1 MRRAFAGVLLLALAA
16 ANAATAQH
24 QGVSPGWAH
33 PAPRDTLLPATP
45 AACGGV
51 GSGGDTA
58 TNARKN
64 RVDRAATYHRVAF
77 DSLARLP
84 YPRHHPKSRLQWLPP
99 ARDSLA
105 QFEGAAVRV
114 TGFLAGVK
122 VESGGG
128 GETANCHLADSAH
141 VDWHMWL
148 VGRPGD
154 PKAAAVVV
162 ETTPRVRRAH
172 PRWTPARLAPAV
184 AQHDSVRISGW
195 LMFDPEHAEQLGG
208 THPTR
213 TTLWEIHP
221 VMKIEVFTTGRW
233 VALDSL

>member
-1 MRRAFAGVLLLALAA
+1 MRRAFAGTLLLASAVV
-16 ANAATAQH
+16 NAAPAQH
-24 QGVSPGWAH
+24 QGVSPAWAH
-33 PAPRDTLLPATP
+33 PVPRDTVLAATP
-45 AACGGV
+45 TACGWV

-84 YPRHHPKSRLQWLPP
+84 YPAHHAKSRLSWPAP

-105 QFEGAAVRV
+105 RYEGAALQV
-114 TGFLAGVK
+114 TGFLAGLK
-122 VESGGG
+122 VEAGGG

-141 VDWHMWL
+141 VDWHIWL

-172 PRWTPARLAPAV
+172 PRWTPARLAPAI
-184 AQHDSVRISGW
+184 AQQDSVRISGW

-221 VMKIEVFTTGRW
+221 VLRIDVFRAGRW
-233 VALDSL
+233 VPLDSL